1 MSPNFRVFIKKR
13 QPIAADKSM
22 RINHGRLLSG
32 ASQARG
38 VAVIIDVFRAFSCTP
53 LLFSLGIQSS
63 IFVAS
68 PSQALKLK
76 HQDPGLLL
84 IGEIGG
90 APIEG
95 FDFGN
100 SPSQILNANP
110 DKFKDRTVVQR
121 TSSGVQGALA
131 ALKTANEVLL
141 GSYGLARATADYIL
155 ARRPRE
161 VSLVAM
167 GWDLKEIAPEDEGC
181 ARYIAHILGDGAYD
195 HLQSLKEI
203 VFHEST
209 QKFLRGDKSYFP
221 PEDPV
226 VCLQRDIYNFVLRV
240 KQTADLVRVEKVVS

>member
-1 MSPNFRVFIKKR
+1 MKIIRS
-13 QPIAADKSM
+13 
-22 RINHGRLLSG
+22 RLISG
-32 ASQARG
+32 AKQARG

-53 LLFSLGIQSS
+53 LLFSLGIKSS

-76 HQDPGLLL
+76 HQDPDLLL

-90 APIEG
+90 ASIEG

-100 SPSQILNANP
+100 SPSQILDAGP
-110 DKFKDRTVVQR
+110 DEFTDRTVVQR

-131 ALKTANEVLL
+131 ALKTAEEVLL

-155 ARRPRE
+155 ACAPRE

-181 ARYIAHILGDGAYD
+181 ARYISHLLGSGTYN
-195 HLQSLKEI
+195 HLQSLREI
-203 VFHEST
+203 VFHAST
-209 QKFLRGDKSYFP
+209 QKFLRGDTPDFP
-221 PEDPV
+221 PEDPIL
-226 VCLQRDIYNFVLRV
+226 CLQRDIYDFVLRV
-240 KQTADLVRVEKVVS
+240 KQTADFVRVEKIIS

>member
-1 MSPNFRVFIKKR
+1 MKITRS
-13 QPIAADKSM
+13 S
-22 RINHGRLLSG
+22 LLSG
-32 ASQARG
+32 AKHAQG

-68 PSQALKLK
+68 PDQALKLK
-76 HQDPGLLL
+76 HQDPDLLL

-100 SPSQILNANP
+100 SPSQILNA
-110 DKFKDRTVVQR
+110 DRGTFLDRTVVQR

-131 ALKTANEVLL
+131 ALKTAKEVLL
-141 GSYGLARATADYIL
+141 GSYGLASATADYIL
-155 ARRPRE
+155 ACRPRE

-181 ARYIAHILGDGAYD
+181 AAYMAHLLGSGTYD
-195 HLQSLKEI
+195 HLQTLREI
-203 VFHEST
+203 ITHDST
-209 QKFLRGDKSYFP
+209 QKFLRSDVSYFP
-221 PEDPV
+221 PEDPI
-226 VCLQRDIYNFVLRV
+226 VCLQRDIYDFALRV
-240 KQTADLVRVEKVVS
+240 KQTADSVQVEKIIS

>member
-1 MSPNFRVFIKKR
+1 MKITRS
-13 QPIAADKSM
+13 S
-22 RINHGRLLSG
+22 LLSG
-32 ASQARG
+32 AKHAQG
-38 VAVIIDVFRAFSCTP
+38 VAIIIDVFRAFSCTP

-68 PSQALKLK
+68 PDQALKLK
-76 HQDPGLLL
+76 HQDPDLLL

-100 SPSQILNANP
+100 SPSQILNANRST
-110 DKFKDRTVVQR
+110 FLDRTVVQR

-131 ALKTANEVLL
+131 ALKTAQEVLL

-155 ARRPRE
+155 ACRPRE

-181 ARYIAHILGDGAYD
+181 AAYMAHLLGSGTYD
-195 HLQSLKEI
+195 HLQTLREI
-203 VFHEST
+203 ITHDST
-209 QKFLRGDKSYFP
+209 QKFLRSDVSYFP
-221 PEDPV
+221 PEDPI
-226 VCLQRDIYNFVLRV
+226 VCLQRDIYDFALRV
-240 KQTADLVRVEKVVS
+240 KQTADNVQVEKIIS